1 MNMFRQK
8 LAVGGLTATVVLASG
23 CTTLGPDFEPPEP
36 AEQQTWQES
45 EDPQFKMDQ
54 SARAQWWK
62 AFGDPVLDAL
72 IEESYQQNFD
82 LRATA
87 VRILQARA
95 FLGIAVGE
103 QYPQTQEAAGSAST
117 NRISKNSPN
126 FNPRGSDNDWQNVQ
140 LGFDAAWEIDFWG
153 KFRRGIESADAA
165 LSATIADYND
175 ALVSLTAEVARTY
188 VIIRTLERRIELALQ
203 NVKIQQ
209 RSLRIATVRFRNGAT
224 TELDVQQALSNLRNT
239 EALVPQLRQERRQ
252 AKNALAVLLGITPS
266 ELGGRLGG
274 PAPIPVVPAEVAV
287 GVPAELLRRRPD
299 VRRAELEAAA
309 QSARIGQ
316 AETALYPSF
325 SLAGSIGYQAA
336 STNQSGLDD
345 LFENDSFAYNF
356 GPGFTWNILHYGR
369 LKNNV
374 RVQDARFQELVET
387 YKNTV
392 LNAYKEVEDA
402 MVGVVRSQEE
412 VVFRGQSVKAAAR
425 SAQLANIQY
434 RDGAVD
440 FQRVLDTE
448 RFLNDQEQR
457 LTNNQ
462 GDIAL
467 NLIAMY
473 KALGG
478 GWEISEGQEF
488 VPDNIREEMAERT
501 DWGKILE
508 REATEP
514 EKRDRIAW

>member
-1 MNMFRQK
+1 MFRQK
-8 LAVGGLTATVVLASG
+8 LAVGGLAAGVVLASG

-36 AEQQTWQES
+36 AKQEIWQES

-54 SARAQWWK
+54 SAQTQWWK
-62 AFGDPVLDAL
+62 VFNDPVLDGL
-72 IEESYQQNFD
+72 IDEAYQQNIG
-82 LRATA
+82 LRA
-87 VRILQARA
+87 VGLRILQARA
-95 FLGIAVGE
+95 NLGIRVGE
-103 QYPQTQEAAGSAST
+103 QYPQTQQAAGSYST

-126 FNPRGSDNDWQNVQ
+126 FNPNGSDNDWQNLQ
-140 LGFDAAWEIDFWG
+140 YGFDVAWEMDFWG
-153 KFRRGIESADAA
+153 KFRRGIESADAT
-165 LSATIADYND
+165 LSVTIEDYRN
-175 ALVSLTAEVARTY
+175 ALVTLTAEVASTY
-188 VIIRTLERRIELALQ
+188 VAIRATERRIVLAKQ
-203 NVKIQQ
+203 NVKIQE

-224 TELDVQQALSNLRNT
+224 TELDVQQALSNLKNT
-239 EALVPQLRQERRQ
+239 EAQVPQFEQDLRQF
-252 AKNALAVLLGITPS
+252 KNALAVLLGITPA
-266 ELGGRLGG
+266 ELGGRLGESR
-274 PAPIPVVPAEVAV
+274 PIPVVPAEVAV

-299 VRRAELEAAA
+299 VRSAELQAAA
-309 QSARIGQ
+309 QSAQIGI

-325 SLAGSIGYQAA
+325 SLTSSIGYQAA
-336 STNQSGLDD
+336 STNQSSIDD
-345 LFENDSFAYNF
+345 IFQTDSLAYNF
-356 GPGFTWNILHYGR
+356 GPGFTWNILNYGR

-374 RVQDARFQELVET
+374 RLQDAAFQELVET

-412 VVFRGQSVKAAAR
+412 VVFREQSVKAAAR

-457 LTNNQ
+457 LTTNQ
-462 GDIAL
+462 ADIPLAL
-467 NLIAMY
+467 IEMY
-473 KALGG
+473 RALGG

-488 VPDNIREEMAERT
+488 VPAGIQEQMADRT
-501 DWGKILE
+501 DWGDILQ

-514 EKRDRIAW
+514 EERDRLAW